1 MLVVAAFLI
10 NSIFNFALGLLV
22 ARFLG
27 PVGFGQYAIAAA
39 LAVVVNTLFL
49 DWIRLAATRFYSQ
62 KARTDDPS
70 VRGTLDAI
78 FLLSSLGLT
87 AASAAL
93 LWLGHDFKLAMALA
107 LLTPA
112 MGVCNGLFD
121 YHAALLRARFDERG
135 FALMVVVKNVLSL
148 CLMAGGALWSES
160 AAAVAVGFIVSVLA
174 TLAIAW
180 RRLRDVGTN
189 ILRPDWM
196 QAKGF
201 FAYGFP
207 VMAAA
212 LIYYLIPL
220 WNRTSIAGDLGFA
233 ASGQFSLAYDI
244 AIRVV
249 QTVGSAL
256 DIVLFQIA
264 LKAEDERG
272 LDEAKAQLSANMGL
286 VFMAVAATVVGYWL
300 VLPGFQA
307 ALVPQAFRGDFAEIS
322 TILLPG
328 LACYALIQFAV
339 TPVFQLRRRT
349 WPVIL
354 CALLAL
360 AVNASLVSPLGADA
374 RPADYARAQ
383 SFAYGAA
390 LLAAAALALSRM
402 RVLPR
407 ARDIAAA
414 AAALAAMMLAAWP
427 FRAMPA
433 GWLSLSLSIAA
444 GGSAFAV
451 VALALDAGG
460 LRRNLTLRLRRA
472 REAAS
477 AASAPS
483 PQA

>member
-10 NSIFNFALGLLV
+10 NSIFNFALGLLI

-49 DWIRLAATRFYSQ
+49 DWIRLAATRFYSA
-62 KARTDDPS
+62 KARADDPA

-78 FLLSSLGLT
+78 FMLSSLGLT
-87 AASAAL
+87 AAAAAL
-93 LWLGHDFKLAMALA
+93 LWLGHDFRLAMALA

-148 CLMAGGALWSES
+148 CLMAGGALWFES
-160 AAAVAVGFIVSVLA
+160 AAAVAAGFIASILA
-174 TLAIAW
+174 TLAVAW
-180 RRLRDVGTN
+180 RRLRDPGAT
-189 ILRPDWM
+189 ILKPDWM

-207 VMAAA
+207 VVTAG
-212 LIYYLIPL
+212 LIYYLIPF

-249 QTVGSAL
+249 QTAGSAL
-256 DIVLFQIA
+256 DIILFQIA
-264 LKAEDERG
+264 LRTEDERG
-272 LDEAKAQLSANMGL
+272 LDEAKAQMSANMGL
-286 VFMAVAATVVGYWL
+286 VFLAVCAMVMGYWL
-300 VLPGFQA
+300 VLPGFEA
-307 ALVPQAFRGDFAEIS
+307 TLVPEAFRGSFAEVS
-322 TILLPG
+322 VILLPG

-354 CALLAL
+354 SALLAL
-360 AVNASLVSPLGADA
+360 AVNALLVSPLGPEA
-374 RPADYARAQ
+374 RLADYARAQ

-390 LLAAAALALSRM
+390 LVAAAALALGQM

-407 ARDIAAA
+407 PRDIAV
-414 AAALAAMMLAAWP
+414 ALTAMGVMVLAAWP
-427 FRAMPA
+427 FRAMPP
-433 GWLSLSLSIAA
+433 GWLSLGLSAAA
-444 GGSAFAV
+444 GGAAFVA
-451 VALALDAGG
+451 VALALNAGD
-460 LRRNLTLRLRRA
+460 LRRKLTQRLRRA
-472 REAAS
+472 TGPAAAS
-477 AASAPS
+477 GV
-483 PQA
+483 